1 MIGSC
6 HLRLVPSAYAN
17 FQSAFFSPRVIYG
30 VFRGPEVTGD
40 IFPTT
45 VDSGSA
51 SLSAD
56 LPSCISVEPFASSA
70 VCCGHSSLL
79 SRRSHGGDLLW
90 KLGFSTIGETVSVV
104 PWAYLNQ
111 SKQKLEESH
120 LLTIIVNK
128 TTCRTRPFHWIFAED
143 IFFSLKGGNLI
154 LVFNKTGTYS

>member
-1 MIGSC
+1 MFVC
-6 HLRLVPSAYAN
+6 VL
-17 FQSAFFSPRVIYG
+17 FFFSNFLG
-30 VFRGPEVTGD
+30 VLIVGV
-40 IFPTT
+40 
-45 VDSGSA
+45 GSA